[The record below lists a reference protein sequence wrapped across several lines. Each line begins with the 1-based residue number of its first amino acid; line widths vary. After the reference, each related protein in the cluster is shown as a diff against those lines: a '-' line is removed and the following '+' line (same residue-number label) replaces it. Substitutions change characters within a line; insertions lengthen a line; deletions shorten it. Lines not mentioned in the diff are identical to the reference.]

1 MACFHSVTTLLPGRK
16 HGGGR
21 KSWKNGEGE
30 EKLSA
35 ESFSSPSPMPL
46 CPQISSLALRVGFGP
61 FHIIVTALD
70 IAHDD
75 DGEVHDLHRRQRF
88 RAELGIGQHRIRTDA
103 AGQQRPSAAG
113 GREIDRPGNAAWRP

>member
-1 MACFHSVTTLLPGRK
+1 
-16 HGGGR
+16 
-21 KSWKNGEGE
+21 
-30 EKLSA
+30 
-35 ESFSSPSPMPL
+35 MPL

-88 RAELGIGQHRIRTDA
+88 RAELGIGQHRILTDA
-103 AGQQRPSAAG
+103 AGQQRPGAAG
-113 GREIDRPGNAAWRP
+113 SREIDRPVTLHGVLDRLRTVAFADHAGKPLFHQARRVGVHTA